1 MGPVYWCGSKH
12 EEKFMR
18 EEREGRVLPGVLSME
33 RSRRWE
39 YDYGK
44 SDKKGTE

>member
-12 EEKFMR
+12 EEKNAKGAFFR
-18 EEREGRVLPGVLSME
+18 GVLSME